1 MMKDYGVDE
10 KDIRLCKIPGE
21 DEEVE
26 LVSLSGLYKLAS
38 ASQNPKA
45 KEFINWIE
53 KEILPNIKK
62 GK

>member
-1 MMKDYGVDE
+1 MMNKYGVGE
-10 KDIRLCKIPGE
+10 KDIKSCRLPGE

-45 KEFINWIE
+45 KEFIDWIE
-53 KEILPNIKK
+53 KEIIPNIKK